1 MLALLKLLQSLVK
14 TLHSEGTPLQI
25 GAGFAFGAALG
36 LTPLFNIHNLLVL
49 VALTMLN
56 VSFGAG
62 LLAMVVFA
70 PVGFLLDPLFD
81 RLGRRLLLETPAL
94 QPMWTTL
101 DNTPVLA
108 LFGFDNTVVL
118 GSVVGW
124 LVLFGPILL
133 LAQRGVIYYRATLGE
148 RVRRTRVYHA
158 VVGSQ
163 AYNVYRWFRP

>member
-1 MLALLKLLQSLVK
+1 M
-14 TLHSEGTPLQI
+14 
-25 GAGFAFGAALG
+25 G
-36 LTPLFNIHNLLVL
+36 LTPLMNIQNAIVFAAIVL
-49 VALTMLN
+49 LN
-56 VSFGAG
+56 VSFAGG
-62 LLAMVVFA
+62 LLGWALFV